1 MKLFNR
7 NEITG
12 RSYVVQ
18 SSATKCNKGKV
29 ALSVG
34 VRLQE
39 KGRLY
44 RTNVLE
50 FDGTDIKALTK
61 VMAEHCLEVVELATA
76 MTEIRD
82 WCESRRGVAIEP
94 KEMVT
99 MTKVVE
105 QEWPTMFYA
114 VQSGSRIDVYI
125 YGRDLDNASIGFRKD
140 RYDSYCNWKDE
151 MNGII
156 DNFWTHLKE
165 VEGLKMQDLIRVAE
179 PAL

>member
-18 SSATKCNKGKV
+18 SSATKCNKGKI

-44 RTNVLE
+44 RTNVLN
-50 FDGTDIKALTK
+50 FDGTCIKSLTASMTAHYKEVTELVEALS
-61 VMAEHCLEVVELATA
+61 EV
-76 MTEIRD
+76 RD
-82 WCESRRGVAIEP
+82 WCESRRG
-94 KEMVT
+94 KELGDKETAT

-114 VQSGSRIDVYI
+114 VQSGSRIDLYI
-125 YGRDLDNASIGFRKD
+125 YGRHLDNASIGFRKD
-140 RYDSYCNWKDE
+140 RVDSYRNWKEE
-151 MNGII
+151 MDGII
-156 DNFWTHLKE
+156 NNFWTHLEE
-165 VEGLKMQDLIRVAE
+165 VEGLKVQDLLAVAV
-179 PAL
+179 

>member
-7 NEITG
+7 AEITG

-18 SSATKCNKGKV
+18 SSATKCNKGKI

-44 RTNVLE
+44 RTNVLN
-50 FDGTDIKALTK
+50 FDGTCIKQLTES
-61 VMAEHCLEVVELATA
+61 MAVHYKEVTELVEA
-76 MTEIRD
+76 MSEVRD
-82 WCESRRGVAIEP
+82 WCESRRNKDLAGQET
-94 KEMVT
+94 VT

-114 VQSGSRIDVYI
+114 VQTATRIDLYI

-140 RYDSYCNWKDE
+140 RVDSYRNWKEE
-151 MNGII
+151 MDGII
-156 DNFWTHLKE
+156 DNFWKHLEE
-165 VEGLKMQDLIRVAE
+165 VEGLKMQDLLTVAV
-179 PAL
+179 

>member
-18 SSATKCNKGKV
+18 SSATKCNTGKI

-44 RTNVLE
+44 RTNVLK
-50 FDGTDIKALTK
+50 FDGTSITQLTESMTAHYK
-61 VMAEHCLEVVELATA
+61 EVTELVNA
-76 MTEIRD
+76 MSEVRD
-82 WCESRRGVAIEP
+82 WCEERRATYVAPSET
-94 KEMVT
+94 VT
-99 MTKVVE
+99 FTKVVE

-114 VQSGSRIDVYI
+114 VQSNTRIDLYI

-140 RYDSYCNWKDE
+140 RADSYQNWKAE
-151 MNGII
+151 MDGII
-156 DNFWTHLKE
+156 DNFWTHLEE
-165 VEGLKMQDLIRVAE
+165 VEGLKMQDLLTVAV
-179 PAL
+179 

>member
-18 SSATKCNKGKV
+18 SSATKCNTGKV

-44 RTNVLE
+44 RTNVLS
-50 FDGTDIKALTK
+50 FDGTDIKMLTK
-61 VMAEHCLEVVELATA
+61 VMAEHCVEVTDLAAA
-76 MTEIRD
+76 MTEVRD
-82 WCESRRGVAIEP
+82 WCESRRG
-94 KEMVT
+94 KELADKETVT
-99 MTKVVE
+99 FTKVVE

-114 VQSGSRIDVYI
+114 VQSNTRIDVYI

-140 RYDSYCNWKDE
+140 RVDSYRNWKEE
-151 MNGII
+151 MDGII
-156 DNFWTHLKE
+156 NNFWTHLEE
-165 VEGLKMQDLIRVAE
+165 VEGLRMQDLLTSV
-179 PAL
+179 